1 MKFNI
6 VPEQCTFVINKEKR
20 TVVCYMESTRAMF
33 INFIDEH
40 CYVCS
45 TPFSLSFRGGNL
57 NQLFSKL
64 EMPNHFIG
72 VAKCSE
78 NDVWDEKIGRTI
90 AFERMKEKI
99 LRSFFKRADTFFS
112 MVDGYLDNFFFEINE
127 LGAKLE
133 KQQELQQEY
142 IESKVKGATND

>member
-6 VPEQCTFVINKEKR
+6 VPEQCNFVINEKER
-20 TVVCYMESTRAMF
+20 TIVCFMENTHNMF
-33 INFIDEH
+33 IKFVDKN
-40 CYVCS
+40 CYICS
-45 TPFSLSFRGGNL
+45 TPFAYTLQKTNL
-57 NQLFSKL
+57 NHLINKL
-64 EMPNHFIG
+64 EMPNRFIG

-78 NDVWDEKIGRTI
+78 NDTWDEKIGRTI

-99 LRSFFKRADTFFS
+99 LRSFFKRADTYFS
-112 MVDGYLDNFFFEINE
+112 MVDGYLDNFFFDINE